1 MDVESKETIDAAITK
16 LQTVGETLIASFFG
30 NLTKFVDETL
40 PKIDILLTNKINMLD
55 QSISDQIRK
64 VHVKIGD

>member
-1 MDVESKETIDAAITK
+1 MDVESKETIDAAIAK

-40 PKIDILLTNKINMLD
+40 PKIDILLTNKINLLD